1 MVLDGHERNGQMV
14 VKLPWDEVPESLGYH
29 DYCYRRFTDIKRIR
43 GAEKRCEQKA
53 HLYDNENNK
62 EEGQQL
68 GEEGVPDDNIDYEPS
83 PKKNCAQPLPTSP
96 QGMYFQLFALF
107 AIVLICT
114 ALLQGKGSRIVY
126 VKQKHNQLVCSRKAL
141 FYSVNY

>member
-53 HLYDNENNK
+53 HLYDNENNN

-68 GEEGVPDDNIDYEPS
+68 GEECVPDENIDYEPS
-83 PKKNCAQPLPTSP
+83 PKKLRSASTHKSTRNVLPAVCIICNRTDLYRTAAGKRIKDRLCQAETQSA
-96 QGMYFQLFALF
+96 GM
-107 AIVLICT
+107 
-114 ALLQGKGSRIVY
+114 
-126 VKQKHNQLVCSRKAL
+126 
-141 FYSVNY
+141 